1 MQAIILAA
9 GMGRRLGD
17 YTKDNTKCMLPV
29 NGVRLI
35 DRLLNQLS
43 NLHLNRIV
51 IVVGYKGKNLIDYI
65 DQNYR
70 GKLNIEYINNPV
82 YDRTNNIYSLALA
95 KNKLKEDDTLLIE
108 SDLIFDDGLFD
119 LLLNNPLPNLALIA
133 KYESWMDGTMVRIDN
148 ENNIV
153 NFIPKEAFNFKDV
166 SSYYK
171 TVNIYKFSKV
181 FLQSKYIPFL
191 EAYTTAVGNNEYYE
205 NVLRIIS
212 FLNCHDLKA
221 LPISNEKWYEIDDK
235 QDLDIAEALFADE
248 KDIIRKYYGR
258 YGGFWRFPK
267 MLDYCYLVNPYFN
280 ESRIIDEMEA
290 YFRTLI
296 SEYPSGMKV
305 NSLLASKCWG
315 INEEYIIPGNGAA
328 ELIKALKE
336 LLPGSLGVIRP
347 TFEEYPNRRDK
358 GNLVTFV
365 PHNADYRYTVT
376 DLIEFFGKNHADN
389 LLLINPD
396 NPSGNFIPLND
407 IIKLAAWCQ
416 KNGTRL
422 IVDES
427 FVDFSVD
434 YENNTLLHNKLLETY
449 PQLLVMKSISKSY
462 GVPGIRLG
470 ILCSADTDLI
480 AKMKKTVSIWNI
492 NSFAE
497 YFMQIFTK
505 YEKDYKRACERFIVE
520 REDFERQLKRISF
533 LRLMPSQA
541 NYFLCE
547 ILPPKNA
554 RQLVLTMLKKFN
566 ILVRDC
572 SDKLGFDGKQYMRF
586 AVRNH
591 EDNARFI
598 DALTKLD
605 KE

>member
-9 GMGRRLGD
+9 GMGKRLGE
-17 YTKDNTKCMLPV
+17 YTKNNTKCMVPV
-29 NGVRLI
+29 NGTPLI
-35 DRLLNQLS
+35 DRVLGQLS
-43 NLHLNRIV
+43 KLDLKRVV
-51 IVVGYKGKNLIDYI
+51 IVVGYEG
-65 DQNYR
+65 Q
-70 GKLNIEYINNPV
+70 KLMEYLGSERDGLKIEYVNNPIF
-82 YDRTNNIYSLALA
+82 DKTNNIYSLALA
-95 KNKLKEDDTLLIE
+95 KEKLKEDDTLLIE
-108 SDLIFDDGLFD
+108 SDLIFDDGMFN
-119 LLLNNPLPNLALIA
+119 LLLNSPEPNLALVA
-133 KYESWMDGTMVRIDN
+133 KYESWMDGTMVRLDPD
-148 ENNIV
+148 NNIV
-153 NFIPKEAFNFKDV
+153 NFITKAAFKYSDTG
-166 SSYYK
+166 SYYK
-171 TVNIYKFSKV
+171 TVNIYKFSKE
-181 FLQSKYIPFL
+181 FSREKYVPFL
-191 EAYTTAVGNNEYYE
+191 EAYTKAVGNNEYYE
-205 NVLRIIS
+205 NVLSIIA
-212 FLNCHDLKA
+212 FLNSHDLKA
-221 LPISNEKWYEIDDK
+221 MPITNETWYEIDDK

-248 KDIIRKYYGR
+248 KDVLRKYYGR

-315 INEEYIIPGNGAA
+315 VKEEYIIPGNGAA
-328 ELIKALKE
+328 ELIKALME
-336 LLPGSLGVIRP
+336 LLPGTLGVTRP

-358 GNLVTFV
+358 ESLVTFI
-365 PHNADYRYTVT
+365 PGNADYRYSAA
-376 DLIEFFGKNHADN
+376 DLMEFFGNHHADN

-396 NPSGNFIPLND
+396 NPSGNFIPVDD

-416 KNGTRL
+416 ENGTRL

-427 FVDFSVD
+427 FVDFSVG
-434 YENNTLLHNKLLETY
+434 YENNTLLHDSILEAY
-449 PQLLVMKSISKSY
+449 PQMLVMKSISKSY

-470 ILCSADTDLI
+470 ILCSADTAI
-480 AKMKKTVSIWNI
+480 ISEIKKKVSIWNI

-505 YEKDYKRACERFIVE
+505 YEKDYKRACERFLAE
-520 REDFERQLKRISF
+520 REDFERKLKQIKF
-533 LRLMPSQA
+533 IRLMPSQA

-554 RQLVLTMLKKFN
+554 NQLVLTMLKRYN

-572 SDKLGFDGKQYMRF
+572 SDKIGFDGKQYMRI
-586 AVRNH
+586 AVRSH

-598 DALTKLD
+598 NAFKELD